1 MVGEQRQATMADV
14 AREAGVSVSTVSRA
28 LRGVPTVSPETRS
41 CVERAARELSFV
53 LSRSASS
60 LVTGKTRRVAVL
72 IPDLPRAPW
81 FLGTALT
88 AIAEV
93 LREAELDLLVYVVG
107 NKSERAAFFDRLPA
121 RRNADALMVVSFI
134 LTEEE
139 RERLDELGVPVV
151 FASQHTADRAS
162 VYIDD
167 AEGARK
173 GMQHLLNLGHRRIAH
188 MQSAVVESFAWSA
201 HDRLTG
207 YRQALEDA
215 GLPYDESLVVRTEN
229 SRQGIREGVGVLL
242 SLPHMPTAVFVETD
256 EMAFEVLSVLRSC
269 GIDVP
274 GRMSVLGFDD
284 HSLAEAL
291 DLSTVAQSAAR
302 TGRIAAELVTSIL
315 ADPSGDPT
323 RHVVLPTHL
332 VPRGSTG
339 PPPREGHA
347 ETAVAAQPGTRPA
360 GSAGNADS

>member
-28 LRGVPTVSPETRS
+28 LRGVATVTPETRS
-41 CVERAARELSFV
+41 RVERAARELSFA

-60 LVTGKTRRVAVL
+60 LVTGKTRRIAVL
-72 IPDLPRAPW
+72 MPGLPRAPW

-88 AIAEV
+88 GIAGV
-93 LREAELDLLVYVVG
+93 LSEAELDLLVYVVT

-134 LTEEE
+134 LTREE

-151 FASQHTADRAS
+151 FVSQHAPGRAS

-167 AEGARK
+167 AEAARK

-188 MQSAVVESFAWSA
+188 IQSAVVETFTWSA
-201 HDRLTG
+201 HDRLAG
-207 YRQALEDA
+207 YRQALEEA
-215 GLPYDESLVVRTEN
+215 GLPYDDALVVRAEY
-229 SRQGIREGVGVLL
+229 SREGLREGIGSLL

-256 EMAFEVLSVLRSC
+256 EMAFEVLSILRSC

-291 DLSTVAQSAAR
+291 DLSTIAQSAGD
-302 TGRIAAELVTSIL
+302 TGRIAAELVSSIL
-315 ADPSGDPT
+315 ADPGSDPT

-332 VPRGSTG
+332 IPRGSTG
-339 PPPREGHA
+339 PPPRDRQGEAG
-347 ETAVAAQPGTRPA
+347 VVGQQGTPSEVPA
-360 GSAGNADS
+360 GDS